1 MWVEVGDDAGRI
13 ALELVGG
20 DDAEAGLGAEHD
32 DGDHQGLREA
42 VSVAVREGD
51 WSPWDGA
58 LAGAGSSTARVPSHR
73 QDIRPRGDSPLTGL
87 C

>member
-1 MWVEVGDDAGRI
+1 MRGEPGFAPGGRGSPLVWVELGDDAGRI

-42 VSVAVREGD
+42 VSVEVIRLS
-51 WSPWDGA
+51 SP
-58 LAGAGSSTARVPSHR
+58 
-73 QDIRPRGDSPLTGL
+73 PRIGKRDRIFSLI
-87 C
+87 